1 MMQAAQVRSPIT
13 QGTRASAST
22 PAVRAA
28 VQRGETPSPPSMA
41 GSLYAPHAAVSAPPS
56 KETKPQPATPR
67 VQPKLRVGPPDD
79 QFEQQAD
86 RFADTAVQRKPACDC
101 GSGCPKCQGSSKAPV
116 QRLPAGQMPE
126 ASPELS
132 EQMMA
137 PLGGGQPLPPT
148 LRSEFEGQ
156 LGSDLGGVRIHSG
169 PRAAEAAQSID
180 ARAFTKGS
188 DIVFDQG
195 QYAPGTADGRRL
207 LAHEVAHV
215 HQQGADTLVRREIG
229 RDEEKRLSLTSPGQ
243 ITGRARPPAFS
254 LYNFGINQ
262 ASLKLEHVAFLLELA
277 ELIDET
283 NPNVLSVKIVGHA
296 SAPGGDVLNEDLSHR
311 RAVEVLTLLSAAG
324 VANLEIDWH
333 GETRPVGDN
342 SSVAG
347 RSRNRRVDIRIALT
361 GPPPIP
367 DETVLP
373 PPEGGDD
380 TWFCLRYP
388 LICLAIGAGAGLF
401 ALLVFCLMYPL
412 ACLSW
417 IPWPGLPGLPDLPEL
432 PDGDDGEPP
441 DKQPLRPGTP
451 LWVRFKEG
459 HGLEAHPQDA
469 RYRRAWIQGTTIHAH
484 AYTHNKPAKADA
496 IFELPADA
504 TDPIPVPTTVRV
516 LEGGEVRG
524 ETQSVIKTGT
534 IVRVFDMPMTGLT
547 GSDAVGQNE
556 YSLEWQ
562 WSNNGTTWV
571 PLGTSG
577 KHPLFWLYAAPPAQ
591 APLYT
596 AAVKRATRYA
606 AGLTDAQAVA
616 NAVRA
621 GPRIVDGMAYNP
633 ADPIDDDPLDVYTLR
648 VGICTDY
655 ANLLMLLARSVGLAA
670 HTVMFYGGFRSLGH
684 DIWVALGHPYRG
696 INLIDVSSPHP
707 GFNPPPGSFPD
718 LSPGGWPFNY
728 HAIAQIEGVLQ
739 DAALD
744 RGGPPTGQALHQGL
758 QVYFVELAGTLP
770 PATVGELYLERIPR
784 RMHTVDMVF
793 NHYNRYITGADFIP
807 VVPLYVAQN
816 QPSPYYTPVT
826 WLASAYPSLTS
837 VGLRFHE
844 GEGFLVG
851 EPSEPVDLSILAVTR
866 YPPPP
871 ASRLMHYHEF
881 SLTISP

>member
-1 MMQAAQVRSPIT
+1 MMQVAQVRSPIA
-13 QGTRASAST
+13 QGARSPASM
-22 PAVRAA
+22 PAARAA
-28 VQRGETPSPPSMA
+28 APRGETPSPPSMA
-41 GSLYAPHAAVSAPPS
+41 GSQYSPQAAVSAPPS
-56 KETKPQPATPR
+56 KEAKHQPAAHR
-67 VQPKLRVGPPDD
+67 VQPKLRVGPPGD

-86 RFADTAVQRKPACDC
+86 RFADTAVQRKAACDC

-132 EQMMA
+132 EHMMA

-148 LRSEFEGQ
+148 LRSDFEGQ
-156 LGSDLGGVRIHSG
+156 LGSDLSGVRVHSG
-169 PRAAEAAQSID
+169 PRAAEAARSID
-180 ARAFTKGS
+180 ARAFTKGN

-229 RDEEKRLSLTSPGQ
+229 RHEEKRLSLTSPGQ

-262 ASLKLEHVAFLLELA
+262 ASLKLEHISFLLELA
-277 ELIDET
+277 ELINET

-324 VANLEIDWH
+324 VANLDIDWH

-361 GPPPIP
+361 EPPPIP

-388 LICLAIGAGAGLF
+388 LICLAIGGGAGLF
-401 ALLVFCLMYPL
+401 ALLVFCLMNPL

-417 IPWPGLPGLPDLPEL
+417 IPLPGLPGLPDLPEL

-459 HGLEAHPQDA
+459 HSLEAHPQDV
-469 RYRRAWIQGTTIHAH
+469 RHHRAWIPGTTIHAH

-504 TDPIPVPTTVRV
+504 TDPIPVPTTVRA

-577 KHPLFWLYAAPPAQ
+577 KHPLFWLYADPAQ

-596 AAVKRATRYA
+596 AAVRRATRYA
-606 AGLTDAQAVA
+606 AGLADAQAVA
-616 NAVRA
+616 NALRA
-621 GPRIVDGMAYNP
+621 GPRVVDGMAYNP
-633 ADPIDDDPLDVYTLR
+633 ADPIDDDPLEVYLYR
-648 VGICTDY
+648 EGICTDY

-670 HTVMFYGGFRSLGH
+670 HTVMFYGGFRSLGYN
-684 DIWVALGHPYRG
+684 IWAALSDPYG
-696 INLIDVSSPHP
+696 DPSYINLINVSSPHP
-707 GFNPPPGSFPD
+707 AFNPPSTP
-718 LSPGGWPFNY
+718 LSPHGWSFNY
-728 HAIAQIEGVLQ
+728 HAIAEIEGVLQ

-744 RGGPPTGQALHQGL
+744 RRGPPIGEALHQGL
-758 QVYFVELAGTLP
+758 EVYFVELAGTLP
-770 PATVGELYLERIPR
+770 PATVGQYYQRRIPR
-784 RMHTVDMVF
+784 QMHTVEMVF
-793 NHYNRYITGADFIP
+793 NPYYRYITSADFTPVIP
-807 VVPLYVAQN
+807 LFIPQN
-816 QPSPYYTPVT
+816 EPSPYFTPVT
-826 WLASAYPSLTS
+826 WLAAAYPSLSS

-844 GEGFLVG
+844 GEGFLFG
-851 EPSEPVDLSILAVTR
+851 TPSEPVDLGILAIVEYALPNR
-866 YPPPP
+866 IPLADY
-871 ASRLMHYHEF
+871 AEF
-881 SLTISP
+881 SLTINP